1 MLNLDYLF
9 NVCMITSI
17 KGIILILIILT
28 LQHIFKRNFTSRWVY
43 TLWSVLIVRLL
54 IPTSPLENVL
64 SLYNL
69 GIIKRLSFDKGSVLL
84 GRLGTSYDSFEFI
97 GDNIP
102 VDSFVNSAFSMNWK
116 HLFAI
121 IWIIGILFFLLIF
134 IYININITMLFKN
147 SNICT
152 NENMLNIMKECKSQ
166 INTKKNIKLYVSSN
180 ISSPMTYGIIFPKI
194 IVPQNIITSL
204 DYNELKFIFLHE
216 MVHIKRYDV
225 LFNILGML
233 VCILHWF
240 NPLVWYVFFR
250 SKKDCELA
258 CDESVLK
265 YLGRHEHKTYG
276 LTLIQMLE
284 FTISTKINNTL
295 VAKALINDRSEANAR
310 ILQIN
315 NFNQKS
321 KPVIIFSSIIILII
335 ALLGLNDDTCTRP
348 SITYHKQDLY
358 TYLQVSEHDVCVSYG
373 IQPVHTFLLKTNDIP
388 YYIVYYNVLGE
399 KAQFWFDGT
408 DGNGSSRKTLEI
420 TTTGYKDIKQGMSE
434 SKALEIAQVNNM
446 KLINKDFTNSFH
458 KYFYEDADCNV
469 MILINSNNDKVYSI
483 TLY

>member
-1 MLNLDYLF
+1 
-9 NVCMITSI
+9 
-17 KGIILILIILT
+17 
-28 LQHIFKRNFTSRWVY
+28 
-43 TLWSVLIVRLL
+43 
-54 IPTSPLENVL
+54 
-64 SLYNL
+64 
-69 GIIKRLSFDKGSVLL
+69 
-84 GRLGTSYDSFEFI
+84 
-97 GDNIP
+97 
-102 VDSFVNSAFSMNWK
+102 
-116 HLFAI
+116 
-121 IWIIGILFFLLIF
+121 
-134 IYININITMLFKN
+134 MLFKN

-166 INTKKNIKLYVSSN
+166 TNTKKDIKLYVSSN

-204 DYNELKFIFLHE
+204 DHNELKFIFLHE

-399 KAQFWFDGT
+399 KVQFWFDGT

-434 SKALEIAQVNNM
+434 SKTLEIAQINNM

-469 MILINSNNDKVYSI
+469 MILINSNNEKVYSL